1 MYWGKATQI
10 PTVAE
15 VMPVNHFDKTK
26 QCFHCN
32 DNSKHLPNTHKDFDK
47 TFKVRPVL
55 DSVRA
60 KCQQLPQE
68 ENHSVHEQIIPTK
81 TRTSLKQYLPNKPYK
96 WGIKVWARCGVS
108 GILYD
113 FEVHT
118 GKTTKAD
125 RSHNEPFEKNWVW
138 GCGNHPQRPFKG
150 GRQAFP
156 LRKRVN
162 EERTWVLWF
171 CSWGQLRGH
180 SYLLVWQWSSTTS
193 FQLCWEWSCCA
204 SMMSVQEG
212 RAFHQH
218 R

>member
-1 MYWGKATQI
+1 MQMYWGKATQI

-108 GILYD
+108 GILFD

-125 RSHNEPFEKNWVW
+125 RSHNEPFEKICVW
-138 GCGNHPQRPFKG
+138 AVATIHKDRLKGADKHLLSEKELTKKGRGSFDFVVEVNSGVTAIRWFDNGLVQLLSNYVGNDLAA
-150 GRQAFP
+150 QA
-156 LRKRVN
+156 
-162 EERTWVLWF
+162 
-171 CSWGQLRGH
+171 
-180 SYLLVWQWSSTTS
+180 
-193 FQLCWEWSCCA
+193 
-204 SMMSVQEG
+204 
-212 RAFHQH
+212 
-218 R
+218 